1 MKRVHILVE
10 GQTEETVVRELLA
23 PHLQRFAIFPT
34 PKLCVTGRVKSGVQF
49 KGGLVSYGK
58 ARNDLIRLL
67 GDSSAVA
74 VTTMLDYY
82 ALPADFPGHAQRPA
96 ASCFRRVEFL
106 EDKFAEDIGHRNFI
120 PYLMLHEYEAL
131 LFAQPAQIA
140 AAFPDQNVGKHLAA
154 VRSAYQ
160 SPEEI
165 NERPDSHPSAHIN
178 RLIRGYEKPFHGALI
193 ALDITLATI
202 RQECSHFDSWVRRLE
217 AL

>member
-23 PHLQRFAIFPT
+23 PHLQTLDIFPT
-34 PKLCVTGRVKSGVQF
+34 PKLCVTGRVKSGTQF

-58 ARNDLIRLL
+58 VRNELRHLL

-82 ALPADFPGHAQRPA
+82 ALPTDFPGHGKRPA
-96 ASCFRRVEFL
+96 TSCFRRVEFL
-106 EDKFAEDIGHRNFI
+106 EDQFAAEIGHHKFI
-120 PYLMLHEYEAL
+120 PFLMLHEFEAL
-131 LFAQPAQIA
+131 LFAQPHSIA
-140 AAFPDQNVGKHLAA
+140 AAFPDQNVGGKLEA
-154 VRSAYQ
+154 VRSAYV

-165 NERPDSHPSAHIN
+165 NERPDSHPSAHIK

-193 ALDITLATI
+193 SLEIGLAAI
-202 RQECSHFDSWVRRLE
+202 RQQCSHFDRWLRRLE
-217 AL
+217 SL